1 MMRITTTGIGE
12 PHLIFVHG
20 FACDGTDWRAQR
32 ESLEKR
38 TTVIVCELPGHGSS
52 PGTAAECTI
61 EAYGAAVADIAREL
75 PSRSAILVGHSMGCR
90 VVLEANRLQSDSVS
104 GLVVVDGS
112 RMGSGDPTAA
122 EQAMADELAGD
133 GYRNFVRKFFESMF
147 FPSSNPALAR
157 AIIERGLRFPTG
169 LGRTLMTDL
178 AGWDAREMESALDSV
193 DVPLLAIQ
201 STTLDTARRRVSL
214 EPGLSSPW
222 LELVSAHVPSASIE
236 MLHGYSHFPQIELAE
251 QVTALIA
258 SCAWPA
264 SHRYIGGRT

>member
-1 MMRITTTGIGE
+1 
-12 PHLIFVHG
+12 
-20 FACDGTDWRAQR
+20 
-32 ESLEKR
+32 
-38 TTVIVCELPGHGSS
+38 
-52 PGTAAECTI
+52 
-61 EAYGAAVADIAREL
+61 
-75 PSRSAILVGHSMGCR
+75 
-90 VVLEANRLQSDSVS
+90 
-104 GLVVVDGS
+104 
-112 RMGSGDPTAA
+112 
-122 EQAMADELAGD
+122 MADELAGD

-222 LELVSAHVPSASIE
+222 LELVSAHVP
-236 MLHGYSHFPQIELAE
+236 
-251 QVTALIA
+251 
-258 SCAWPA
+258 
-264 SHRYIGGRT
+264 